1 MAHWVLI
8 GLLALV
14 PQLASAQASVSVRVD
29 DAARTAA
36 LSGEYRLYRDP
47 RWTVSTTGALEQPAP
62 GATSLA
68 QGLNAQYGFRLGERP
83 ATLSLGYGA
92 RRDWLGANGLDAG
105 QSGTIDLGW
114 QPNPLAGVGAFAS
127 LTRMNFD
134 LDGANARLD
143 SQDGATSRAGVRG
156 TLAFDYRR
164 QTLQGTLAYVKSN
177 AEGANFVSRG
187 PAAGLQYTHLL
198 GRLWSLVAG
207 VDYTKTRYTEYAAD
221 PARASALYGC
231 RLALQGPLMRRLK
244 ASLAYALSRQTWNQ
258 DPLVRTE
265 TVLLSLTYAL

>member
-8 GLLALV
+8 GLLALA
-14 PQLASAQASVSVRVD
+14 PRLALAQASVSVRVD

-47 RWTVSTTGALEQPAP
+47 RWAVSTTGALEQPAP

-68 QGLNAQYGFRLGERP
+68 QGLNARYGFRLAERP
-83 ATLSLGYGA
+83 ATLSLSYGA
-92 RRDWLGANGLDAG
+92 RRDWLGASGLDSA
-105 QSGTIDLGW
+105 QSGAIDLGW
-114 QPNPLAGVGAFAS
+114 QPNAAAGVGAFAS

-143 SQDGATSRAGVRG
+143 SQDGTTSRAGIRG
-156 TLAFDYRR
+156 ALAFDYRR
-164 QTLQGTLAYVKSN
+164 QTLQGTLAYAKSD

-207 VDYTKTRYTEYAAD
+207 ADSARTRYTDYAAD
-221 PARASALYGC
+221 PARESALYGC
-231 RLALQGPLMRRLK
+231 RVALQGPLMRRLS
-244 ASLAYALSRQTWNQ
+244 ASFAYALSRLTWNQ
-258 DPLVRTE
+258 DPMVRTE
-265 TVLLSLTYAL
+265 TILLSLSYAL